1 MPREPVR
8 TEPRPNTPR
17 ARPIESTARLMAAS
31 RASGQ
36 SLAVRP
42 VFCTAKAGP
51 LRESNLRS
59 GPLAARRRSAP
70 CPLVT
75 PAERT
80 PLRRVPVGPLPV
92 ASTYDAA
99 RSDDD
104 GDDDDGGDDDSTG
117 DDLDDDDDGLTDRRR
132 DNPPCDHVTET
143 IDDDEHN
150 DDSDAKAVA
159 GVPYSR
165 GHPRRAERAPLTFS
179 LVLPC
184 NPFK

>member
-1 MPREPVR
+1 
-8 TEPRPNTPR
+8 
-17 ARPIESTARLMAAS
+17 MAAS

-59 GPLAARRRSAP
+59 GPLAARRRSAS

-99 RSDDD
+99 RSDGDD

-165 GHPRRAERAPLTFS
+165 GHPHRAERAPLTFS